1 MASLHC
7 STATLSRILFSPLAG
22 VAASC
27 AAFRHC
33 PALSDQSWLELGV
46 LRLLHDLP
54 SGRALLQQLGPLVPE
69 CPARSLLFETLRS
82 DRRLKLC
89 EQASARIVEQVGGDA
104 LAEYPAL
111 ADFDLYAADGHWHS
125 AAIHDRPLDGSRHAV
140 GHFYAMNLRTGAVRP
155 LTAAQGKKEHDMHA
169 LKRQQLQRLRWDAPK
184 GRKVLYAYD
193 AAGID
198 FAQWHRWKHT
208 GGVYFISVT
217 KENMRLEVIAENPF
231 DAADAINAGV
241 IADEL
246 VATSQHVAVRR
257 VRFRDHATGR
267 DFEFLTSELTLPPGL
282 IAFLYRRR
290 WDLEKSF
297 DEFKNKLGQ
306 TRAWASSATA
316 KAMQAQLLCLT
327 YNLIK
332 LFETHL
338 AQHHQLSNQAE
349 LDRRQ
354 QRRQRHQANAIAA
367 GSHLPSAVLAWQR
380 LTQTSLKLYRWLR
393 AFFFSQLPLEA
404 LLPALRASYASL

>member
-1 MASLHC
+1 MASSLC
-7 STATLSRILFSPLAG
+7 STATLSRILFSPLDG
-22 VAASC
+22 VAESC
-27 AAFRHC
+27 EAFRHC
-33 PALSDQSWLELGV
+33 PSLPDQSWLELGV
-46 LRLLHDLP
+46 MRLLHDLP
-54 SGRALLQQLGPLVPE
+54 SGRALLQQLGPLVSE
-69 CPARSLLFETLRS
+69 CPARSLFFVTMCS
-82 DRRLKLC
+82 SRRLKLC
-89 EQASARIVEQVGGDA
+89 EQAAARIADAVGGDA
-104 LAEYPAL
+104 LADYPTL
-111 ADFDLYAADGHWHS
+111 ANFDLYAADGHWHS
-125 AAIHDRPLDGSRHAV
+125 AAIHDQPIDGSRRAV
-140 GHFYAMNLRTGAVRP
+140 GHFYAMDLRTGAVRP

-184 GRKVLYAYD
+184 GRKVLYVYD

-208 GGVYFISVT
+208 GGVYFVSVT
-217 KENMRLEVIAENPF
+217 KENMRLEVIAQNPF
-231 DAADAINAGV
+231 DVAEAINAGV

-306 TRAWASSATA
+306 TRAWGSSANA
-316 KAMQAQLLCLT
+316 KAMQAQLLCLA

-332 LFETHL
+332 LFEAYL
-338 AQHHQLSNQAE
+338 VQHHDLSNKAE

-354 QRRQRHQANAIAA
+354 QRRQRHQANATAA
-367 GSHLPSAVLAWQR
+367 GASLPAAVLAWKR